1 MTERVRNYKH
11 EYAIYHGKP
20 EQKKERAER
29 NGARRE
35 MTAAG
40 KVHKGDGKDVGH
52 KKPIRSG
59 GTNAKGNLAVQ
70 TEKFNRGWRGGGKN
84 R

>member
-1 MTERVRNYKH
+1 MVERVRDYKH

-20 EQKKERAER
+20 AQKKERAER

-35 MTAAG
+35 MVAAG
-40 KVHKGDGKDVGH
+40 KVSKGDGKDVGH
-52 KKPIRSG
+52 KTPIRKG
-59 GTNAKGNLAVQ
+59 GTNAKGTLAVQ

>member
-1 MTERVRNYKH
+1 MKDRVRDYKH
-11 EYAIYHGKP
+11 EYAIYHAKP
-20 EQKKERAER
+20 AAKKERAER
-29 NGARRE
+29 NAARRE
-35 MTAAG
+35 MASEG

-70 TEKFNRGWRGGGKN
+70 SKEFNRGWRGGGKN